1 MGKTKETEINQ
12 ETDMAE
18 NPEVT
23 ETETKKGPE
32 MVEIELFKDDGK
44 YKDDVFVAING
55 KTYQIQRGV
64 RVKVPKAVKEVL
76 DNSAK
81 QDKAAYAY
89 MEREQEKYSSEAKKL
104 DIK

>member
-18 NPEVT
+18 NPELN

>member
-12 ETDMAE
+12 EMAME
-18 NPEVT
+18 ATP
-23 ETETKKGPE
+23 ETEKQETAKGPE